1 MTHHF
6 KRGWDQLVTFGKS
19 DPGKMLL
26 RYGKYLLQL
35 VIVIVLLV
43 QILQIGL
50 RNVLAELPVH
60 PLYYLL
66 FLVLYFALPVTEYLT
81 YSTRWPMKFWQSQEI
96 FLKKR
101 VYNKVVLGYS
111 GEVQLFFWLQNKMGI
126 GKKEA
131 YEVVRDNNILSTLA
145 STTVALLLLV
155 LFSATGRLTLQEWIV
170 LDDLYIVFPVS
181 LILLVA
187 ALFLFRKYRPYL
199 FTMPRKP
206 ALLIFFMHSFR
217 MILLTIVQVAQ
228 WYVVMPWVPFEIWF
242 TMIVLQLILSR
253 IPFLP
258 SKDLVFIG
266 VSLEFVRHVE
276 VSTAGIA
283 GILLVNQVL
292 DKVMNL
298 LLFSFLSLR
307 EKRA

>member
-6 KRGWDQLVTFGKS
+6 KRGWDQLATFGKS
-19 DPGKMLL
+19 VPGKRLI

-35 VIVIVLLV
+35 VIVLVLLK
-43 QILQIGL
+43 QILDIGL

-60 PLYYLL
+60 PLYYVL

-81 YSTRWPMKFWQSQEI
+81 YSTRWPMKFWQSQEV

-111 GEVQLFFWLQNKMGI
+111 GEVHLFFWLQNKMGI

-131 YEVVRDNNILSTLA
+131 YEVVRDNNILSTIA

-155 LFSATGRLTLQEWIV
+155 AFSATGLLSLQNWIA
-170 LDDLYIVFPVS
+170 LDDLYIVLPVS
-181 LILLVA
+181 LVLLVA
-187 ALFLFRKYRPYL
+187 ALFLFWKYRPYL
-199 FTMPRKP
+199 FTMNRKP
-206 ALLIFFMHSFR
+206 ALLIFFMHSVR

-228 WYVVMPWVPFEIWF
+228 WYVVMPWVSFEIWF

-276 VSTAGIA
+276 VSSAGIA

-307 EKRA
+307 EKQA